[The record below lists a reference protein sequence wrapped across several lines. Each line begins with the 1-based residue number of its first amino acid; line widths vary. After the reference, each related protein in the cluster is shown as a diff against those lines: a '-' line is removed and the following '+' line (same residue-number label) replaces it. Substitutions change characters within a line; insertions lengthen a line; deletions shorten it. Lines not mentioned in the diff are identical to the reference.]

1 MIYTKLFSM
10 ILIMNT
16 ILIFITVILLV
27 YFFVTLKLY
36 NENTYVKSD
45 IDNNNYLIR
54 QSDTKG
60 NDYLKTSANTL
71 GEINNRIIK
80 LIDHLDTKYANDEN
94 KNYFIKKFKENYN
107 PNVLSEAAID
117 NRYTTYTVDK
127 QDMHICLRTRDDKEK
142 IYDINLLMYVILHE
156 LAHLCNYNETG
167 HPIQGHGDEFK
178 NIFKLLVVE
187 SILLNIYTYVDYTS
201 QPEEYCGI
209 IISSTILPNY
219 EYEFQINE

>member
-1 MIYTKLFSM
+1 M

-71 GEINNRIIK
+71 AEINNRIIK
-80 LIDHLDTKYANDEN
+80 LIDHLDTKYSNDEN

>member
-1 MIYTKLFSM
+1 M

-71 GEINNRIIK
+71 AEINNRIIK

-167 HPIQGHGDEFK
+167 NPIQGHGDEFK

>member
-1 MIYTKLFSM
+1 M

-71 GEINNRIIK
+71 AEINNRIIK

-156 LAHLCNYNETG
+156 LAHLCNYNEIG